1 MALHTKSELFFCLL
15 LFVCLMPVAACAENV
30 TETAIS
36 YSGQQ
41 YQGSIH
47 LFRPASDSIPSAQV
61 NDMINGLQG
70 EVLMATPLGLSTY
83 NGIWSTQ
90 HINLNNVSEGLM
102 NNYVTALGTT
112 TPVISGSGTGAGFRS
127 ITGTFSR

>member
-1 MALHTKSELFFCLL
+1 
-15 LFVCLMPVAACAENV
+15 
-30 TETAIS
+30 
-36 YSGQQ
+36 
-41 YQGSIH
+41 
-47 LFRPASDSIPSAQV
+47 
-61 NDMINGLQG
+61 MINGLQG

-102 NNYVTALGTT
+102 NNYVTALEYRRL
-112 TPVISGSGTGAGFRS
+112 PVISGSVRERGSES